1 MRWLFGITESMDM
14 SVNKLWGMV
23 LDTEAFRAA
32 VHGVI
37 KNRMLMYG
45 KTNTIL

>member
-37 KNRMLMYG
+37 KNQTQL
-45 KTNTIL
+45 ND